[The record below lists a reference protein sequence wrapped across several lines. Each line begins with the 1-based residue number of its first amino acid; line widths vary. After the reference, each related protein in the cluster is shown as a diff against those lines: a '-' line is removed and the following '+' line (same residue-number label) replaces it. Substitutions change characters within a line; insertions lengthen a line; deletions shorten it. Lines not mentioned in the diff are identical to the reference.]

1 MAESTLAEKN
11 QSSGEQS
18 KQAATI
24 QPPDT
29 HIARNNLLS
38 LAAQDKICTAFGV
51 KICNGGEVVH
61 IAKAAGY
68 DSLFIDMEHT
78 FLTIRD
84 VAQLCITA
92 NSAGITPF
100 VRVPHE
106 CGLGFMQK
114 VLDAGAMGM
123 IVPHIH
129 GVGESTEPTKSCQR
143 ATRTSGGVDSLQRMP
158 NVP

>member
-1 MAESTLAEKN
+1 MT
-11 QSSGEQS
+11 QSMSDKHNSSNGEQP
-18 KQAATI
+18 KEIATI
-24 QPPDT
+24 QPQDT

-38 LAAQDKICTAFGV
+38 LAAQGKICTAFGV
-51 KICNGGEVVH
+51 KISNGSEIVH

-106 CGLGFMQK
+106 CGHGFMQK

-129 GVGESTEPTKSCQR
+129 GVGRFAAK
-143 ATRTSGGVDSLQRMP
+143 AVD
-158 NVP
+158 